1 MENENEIKNQEIN
14 ETQENSEQ
22 EQSELDN
29 GNENQEPSTEDKLKE
44 TQDKLLRTL
53 AEIENQR
60 RRFEKETKEA
70 FEYGGFNFARETLA
84 VLDNLQR
91 AYQSIK
97 NDESLKDNKDLN
109 KFLENIEIIEK
120 DLISIF
126 EKNNIKKIKC
136 LNEKF
141 DPNQHQAMLE
151 IEDEKVEPGTI
162 LQEIQPGYFL
172 KDRLLRPSF
181 VAIATKKSAET
192 EENSEQEQNELGGG
206 NQNQEPSA
214 EDKLKETQDKLL
226 RTLAEIEN
234 QRRRFEKETKEAFE
248 YGGFNFARETLAVL
262 DNLQRAYQSIK
273 NDETLKDNKDLNKFL
288 ENIEIIEK
296 DLVSIFE
303 KNNIKK
309 IKCLNEKFD
318 PNQHQAMLEIEDE
331 KVEPGTILQEI
342 QPGYFLKDRLLRPSF
357 VAIAKK
363 KITET
368 DENKEKN

>member
-22 EQSELDN
+22 EQNELDN

-70 FEYGGFNFARETLA
+70 FEYGGFNFARETLT

-97 NDESLKDNKDLN
+97 NDES
-109 KFLENIEIIEK
+109 
-120 DLISIF
+120 
-126 EKNNIKKIKC
+126 
-136 LNEKF
+136 
-141 DPNQHQAMLE
+141 
-151 IEDEKVEPGTI
+151 
-162 LQEIQPGYFL
+162 
-172 KDRLLRPSF
+172 
-181 VAIATKKSAET
+181 
-192 EENSEQEQNELGGG
+192 
-206 NQNQEPSA
+206 
-214 EDKLKETQDKLL
+214 
-226 RTLAEIEN
+226 
-234 QRRRFEKETKEAFE
+234 
-248 YGGFNFARETLAVL
+248 
-262 DNLQRAYQSIK
+262 
-273 NDETLKDNKDLNKFL
+273 LKDNKDLNKFL

-363 KITET
+363 KIAEN

>member
-120 DLISIF
+120 DL
-126 EKNNIKKIKC
+126 
-136 LNEKF
+136 
-141 DPNQHQAMLE
+141 
-151 IEDEKVEPGTI
+151 
-162 LQEIQPGYFL
+162 
-172 KDRLLRPSF
+172 
-181 VAIATKKSAET
+181 
-192 EENSEQEQNELGGG
+192 
-206 NQNQEPSA
+206 
-214 EDKLKETQDKLL
+214 
-226 RTLAEIEN
+226 
-234 QRRRFEKETKEAFE
+234 
-248 YGGFNFARETLAVL
+248 
-262 DNLQRAYQSIK
+262 
-273 NDETLKDNKDLNKFL
+273 
-288 ENIEIIEK
+288 
-296 DLVSIFE
+296 VSIFE

-331 KVEPGTILQEI
+331 KIEPGTILQEI

-363 KITET
+363 KIAEN

>member
-97 NDESLKDNKDLN
+97 NDESLK
-109 KFLENIEIIEK
+109 E
-120 DLISIF
+120 
-126 EKNNIKKIKC
+126 
-136 LNEKF
+136 
-141 DPNQHQAMLE
+141 
-151 IEDEKVEPGTI
+151 
-162 LQEIQPGYFL
+162 
-172 KDRLLRPSF
+172 
-181 VAIATKKSAET
+181 
-192 EENSEQEQNELGGG
+192 
-206 NQNQEPSA
+206 
-214 EDKLKETQDKLL
+214 
-226 RTLAEIEN
+226 
-234 QRRRFEKETKEAFE
+234 
-248 YGGFNFARETLAVL
+248 
-262 DNLQRAYQSIK
+262 
-273 NDETLKDNKDLNKFL
+273 NKDLNKFL

-363 KITET
+363 KIAEN

>member
-22 EQSELDN
+22 DQNELDN
-29 GNENQEPSTEDKLKE
+29 GNKNQEPSAEDKLKE

-120 DLISIF
+120 DL
-126 EKNNIKKIKC
+126 
-136 LNEKF
+136 
-141 DPNQHQAMLE
+141 
-151 IEDEKVEPGTI
+151 
-162 LQEIQPGYFL
+162 
-172 KDRLLRPSF
+172 
-181 VAIATKKSAET
+181 
-192 EENSEQEQNELGGG
+192 
-206 NQNQEPSA
+206 
-214 EDKLKETQDKLL
+214 
-226 RTLAEIEN
+226 
-234 QRRRFEKETKEAFE
+234 
-248 YGGFNFARETLAVL
+248 
-262 DNLQRAYQSIK
+262 
-273 NDETLKDNKDLNKFL
+273 
-288 ENIEIIEK
+288 
-296 DLVSIFE
+296 VSIFE

-342 QPGYFLKDRLLRPSF
+342 QPGYFLKDRLLRPSS

-363 KITET
+363 KIAEN

>member
-22 EQSELDN
+22 EQNELDN
-29 GNENQEPSTEDKLKE
+29 GNKNQEPSTEDKLKE

-70 FEYGGFNFARETLA
+70 FEYGGFNFARETLT

-120 DLISIF
+120 DL
-126 EKNNIKKIKC
+126 
-136 LNEKF
+136 L
-141 DPNQHQAMLE
+141 
-151 IEDEKVEPGTI
+151 
-162 LQEIQPGYFL
+162 
-172 KDRLLRPSF
+172 
-181 VAIATKKSAET
+181 
-192 EENSEQEQNELGGG
+192 
-206 NQNQEPSA
+206 
-214 EDKLKETQDKLL
+214 
-226 RTLAEIEN
+226 
-234 QRRRFEKETKEAFE
+234 
-248 YGGFNFARETLAVL
+248 
-262 DNLQRAYQSIK
+262 
-273 NDETLKDNKDLNKFL
+273 
-288 ENIEIIEK
+288 
-296 DLVSIFE
+296 SIFE

>member
-22 EQSELDN
+22 EQNELDN
-29 GNENQEPSTEDKLKE
+29 GNENQEPST
-44 TQDKLLRTL
+44 
-53 AEIENQR
+53 
-60 RRFEKETKEA
+60 
-70 FEYGGFNFARETLA
+70 
-84 VLDNLQR
+84 
-91 AYQSIK
+91 
-97 NDESLKDNKDLN
+97 
-109 KFLENIEIIEK
+109 
-120 DLISIF
+120 
-126 EKNNIKKIKC
+126 
-136 LNEKF
+136 
-141 DPNQHQAMLE
+141 
-151 IEDEKVEPGTI
+151 
-162 LQEIQPGYFL
+162 
-172 KDRLLRPSF
+172 
-181 VAIATKKSAET
+181 
-192 EENSEQEQNELGGG
+192 
-206 NQNQEPSA
+206 